1 METIINEQKPQQQPP
16 SPAFRTL
23 EQKIDE
29 LVNGIRG
36 IRDIIWDRRKIIRQ
50 QLKEIIQL
58 AQDLSIDDMQLRDM
72 IYESCTRIGVSP
84 SWLRKML
91 PKNLKLSKH
100 TRKDYLK
107 RQLQRDQQPLQQQ
120 PQQQQREL
128 VELPISSSSRHP
140 AVEQRQ
146 QPSDNEEKTAATT
159 TKVTTYDNGNNSKA
173 VIPLLTQKENEGLV
187 EESSDDKNKRIEK
200 LNGKIEELQEQN
212 RYLREQQQKQ
222 QEEKFTAL
230 GYLQLLDNDVPI
242 KVTVNVKTKSIE
254 WMEVDGE
261 FIKKLSG

>member
-1 METIINEQKPQQQPP
+1 MESIINEQKPQQQPP

-29 LVNGIRG
+29 LVNGIRE
-36 IRDIIWDRRKIIRQ
+36 IRDIIWNRRKRIRQ

-72 IYESCTRIGVSP
+72 IYESCTRMDVSP

-91 PKNLKLSKH
+91 PKNLKLTKH

-107 RQLQRDQQPLQQQ
+107 RQLQRDQQPL
-120 PQQQQREL
+120 
-128 VELPISSSSRHP
+128 
-140 AVEQRQ
+140 
-146 QPSDNEEKTAATT
+146 PSDNEEKTAATT
-159 TKVTTYDNGNNSKA
+159 TKVTTYDDDNHSIA

-200 LNGKIEELQEQN
+200 LNERIEELQQEIT
-212 RYLREQQQKQ
+212 YLRGQQQKQ

-254 WMEVDGE
+254 WMEADRE
-261 FIKKLSG
+261 RIKKIIRMTSYEKTIT